1 MNIPEFISHM
11 KTQFSRAT
19 GFQFAENLSEA
30 EILAAME
37 NVPSF
42 AEQSASFETKLN
54 ELSTQF
60 GDLNTQFGELKSKLD
75 VIEQTPKFTMDEVS
89 AKITEAVKLNS
100 DQLKSAFGAEINSL
114 KKLSET
120 VKETPGEVVAATIE
134 STVAQTKEPVQKK
147 VKLFGQERTV
157 QA

>member
-42 AEQSASFETKLN
+42 AEQSESFSTKLN

-60 GDLNTQFGELKSKLD
+60 GELKTQFGDFKIPETIS
-75 VIEQTPKFTMDEVS
+75 VEQMNT
-89 AKITEAVKLNS
+89 AIAEAVKLNS
-100 DQLKSAFGAEINSL
+100 EQLNKGFATEISKLKELAESN
-114 KKLSET
+114 KK
-120 VKETPGEVVAATIE
+120 PAGEQLDATIE
-134 STVAQTKEPVQKK
+134 STATKTEVVQKEMQIGGK
-147 VKLFGQERTV
+147 KLRF
-157 QA
+157 

>member
-42 AEQSASFETKLN
+42 AEQSTAFESH
-54 ELSTQF
+54 LS
-60 GDLNTQFGELKSKLD
+60 DLSTQFGELKNQFSEFK
-75 VIEQTPKFTMDEVS
+75 IPETISAEQMN
-89 AKITEAVKLNS
+89 AAIAEAVKLNS

-114 KKLSET
+114 RKLSET

-147 VKLFGQERTV
+147 VKLFGAERTV

>member
-42 AEQSASFETKLN
+42 AEQSASFESKLN

-60 GDLNTQFGELKSKLD
+60 GELNTQFGELKTKLD

-89 AKITEAVKLNS
+89 VKITEAVKLNS
-100 DQLKSAFGAEINSL
+100 DQLNKGFATEISKLKELAESSR
-114 KKLSET
+114 K
-120 VKETPGEVVAATIE
+120 PAGEQLDATIE
-134 STVAQTKEPVQKK
+134 STATKPEVVQKEMQIGGK
-147 VKLFGQERTV
+147 KLKF
-157 QA
+157 

>member
-19 GFQFAENLSEA
+19 GFQFEENLSEA

-42 AEQSASFETKLN
+42 AEQSESFSTKLN

-60 GDLNTQFGELKSKLD
+60 GELKTQFGDFKIPETIS
-75 VIEQTPKFTMDEVS
+75 VEQMNT
-89 AKITEAVKLNS
+89 AIAEAVKLNS
-100 DQLKSAFGAEINSL
+100 EQLNKGFATEISKLKELAESSR
-114 KKLSET
+114 K
-120 VKETPGEVVAATIE
+120 PAGEQLDATIE
-134 STVAQTKEPVQKK
+134 STATKPEVVQKEMQIGGK
-147 VKLFGQERTV
+147 KLRF
-157 QA
+157 

>member
-42 AEQSASFETKLN
+42 AEQSESFSTKLN

-60 GDLNTQFGELKSKLD
+60 GELKTQFGDFKIPETIS
-75 VIEQTPKFTMDEVS
+75 VEQMNT
-89 AKITEAVKLNS
+89 AIAEAVKLNS
-100 DQLKSAFGAEINSL
+100 EQLNKGFATEISKLKELAESSR
-114 KKLSET
+114 K
-120 VKETPGEVVAATIE
+120 PAGEQLDATIE
-134 STVAQTKEPVQKK
+134 STATKPEVVQKEMQIGGK
-147 VKLFGQERTV
+147 KLKF
-157 QA
+157 

>member
-42 AEQSASFETKLN
+42 AEQSESFSTKLN

-60 GDLNTQFGELKSKLD
+60 GELKTQFGDFKIPETIS
-75 VIEQTPKFTMDEVS
+75 VEQMNT
-89 AKITEAVKLNS
+89 AIAEAVKLNS
-100 DQLKSAFGAEINSL
+100 EQLNKGFATEISKLKELAESSR
-114 KKLSET
+114 KPT
-120 VKETPGEVVAATIE
+120 GEVLAPTIE
-134 STVAQTKEPVQKK
+134 SIAPAPEVVQKEMQIGGK
-147 VKLFGQERTV
+147 KLRF
-157 QA
+157 

>member
-42 AEQSASFETKLN
+42 AEQSASFETKLT
-54 ELSTQF
+54 ELSTEIE
-60 GDLNTQFGELKSKLD
+60 GLKTQFSEFKIPETISA
-75 VIEQTPKFTMDEVS
+75 EQMN
-89 AKITEAVKLNS
+89 AAIAEAVKLNS
-100 DQLKSAFGAEINSL
+100 DQLKASFGLEINGL

-120 VKETPGEVVAATIE
+120 VQTPAGEPLQATIE
-134 STVAQTKEPVQKK
+134 STVTPTKEPVQKK
-147 VKLFGQERTV
+147 VKLFGAERTV

>member
-42 AEQSASFETKLN
+42 AEQSESFSTKLN

-60 GDLNTQFGELKSKLD
+60 GELKTQFGDFKIPETIS
-75 VIEQTPKFTMDEVS
+75 VEQMNT
-89 AKITEAVKLNS
+89 AIAEAVKLNS
-100 DQLKSAFGAEINSL
+100 EQLNKGFATEIS
-114 KKLSET
+114 K
-120 VKETPGEVVAATIE
+120 
-134 STVAQTKEPVQKK
+134 
-147 VKLFGQERTV
+147 
-157 QA
+157 

>member
-42 AEQSASFETKLN
+42 AEQSESFSTKLN

-60 GDLNTQFGELKSKLD
+60 GELKTQFEDFKIPETIS
-75 VIEQTPKFTMDEVS
+75 VEQMNT
-89 AKITEAVKLNS
+89 AIAEAVKLNS
-100 DQLKSAFGAEINSL
+100 EQLNKGFATEISKLKELAESSR
-114 KKLSET
+114 KPT
-120 VKETPGEVVAATIE
+120 GEVLAPTIE
-134 STVAQTKEPVQKK
+134 SIAPAPEVVQKEMQIGGK
-147 VKLFGQERTV
+147 KLRF
-157 QA
+157 

>member
-42 AEQSASFETKLN
+42 AEQSESFSTKLN

-60 GDLNTQFGELKSKLD
+60 GELKTQFDGFKIPETIS
-75 VIEQTPKFTMDEVS
+75 VEQMNT
-89 AKITEAVKLNS
+89 AIAEAVKLNS
-100 DQLKSAFGAEINSL
+100 EQLNKGFATEISKLKELAESSR
-114 KKLSET
+114 K
-120 VKETPGEVVAATIE
+120 PAGEQLDATIE
-134 STVAQTKEPVQKK
+134 NTATKPEVVQKEMQIGGK
-147 VKLFGQERTV
+147 KLRF
-157 QA
+157 